1 MIMNCRSLTADWVL
15 KQFDINNINYAILR
29 NYEELPHVG
38 NDLDFV
44 CSDNDLAS
52 IRNILQE
59 ARSLFCWD
67 YVTESSIW
75 DSYVKDFSIKVFK
88 LISFDQGL
96 ILQLDFFGGYS
107 IWSAP
112 VIDLESFLKYR
123 TRLDF
128 FYKISNNHE
137 ILIRGMQLA
146 CAIRDNEV
154 DRSIKIEG
162 VIDRLGGKEELVKSF
177 QTISK
182 VDINADVVNFSK
194 KEFSNWFNKFK
205 RRFFLNF
212 LFRHPIRALL
222 RFIERIRFRIK
233 LSTYATPGII
243 LFINHNS
250 FYKNLERITQD
261 LEKLK
266 KNNIINGFSTCL
278 KSSQLLTQY
287 KFLRKE
293 HFILLPCRFSNKKY
307 NKDLLQ
313 NAILVKFNR

>member
-137 ILIRGMQLA
+137 ILIRGMQFA

-162 VIDRLGGKEELVKSF
+162 VIDRLGGRGELVKSF

-182 VDINADVVNFSK
+182 VDINTDVVNYSK

-243 LFINHNS
+243 LFINHDS
-250 FYKNLERITQD
+250 FYKNLDKITQD

-278 KSSQLLTQY
+278 NSSQLLTQY

-307 NKDLLQ
+307 NKGLLQ